1 MDRLTKREKEY
12 KEIIEQQK
20 DQLARYE
27 KKLRDVVQAY
37 KGIQKEKE
45 ALESSLKALA
55 EAKSSSAKS
64 ESATARDDK
73 LEHNAD
79 EAAVLDET
87 RNELELTGISSK
99 EKEVIKRLRAQLG
112 TLSDSL
118 ATITAEKS
126 RCEANFQQDRKRLLL
141 EKEVLEKS
149 VAAAYSQA
157 EIATQSF
164 KQQLLELKSNL
175 SAEKSERSRESTNN
189 QVILRE
195 LQKTIAEERQK
206 RESLELELSSKSRL
220 SHQANNLSLN
230 QLEVAERK
238 LRDLSNEL
246 ESTKMKL
253 FSAEQKLQEPSSHL
267 VQLQNEMADLKI
279 QHRLA
284 IQQEQRNA
292 VEAKEEAR
300 QLAEAHEK
308 RVATL
313 ETRLAEFSERIG
325 SYDRLRQ
332 QDLATVTKLKEQLNM
347 MQNTPSPP
355 SHHSEEDYDIEKL
368 IGKIKSLKNR
378 LLDVSRRSSAI
389 VNLSAIFELDNIN
402 SNLDHDEACQLELQQ
417 LRKELEWYK
426 REENQSSSAKS
437 VSLSVPGEEEV
448 NQMRVQIQFL
458 RNELEHNEQEHK
470 SYLRSMQESWAKER
484 TEWKDEISHMERSC
498 RTRISDMEQQLQKQR
513 ERSLTLLQEK
523 DEELVS
529 LRELLN
535 VKNLPTLSLPP
546 ANDTSNVTDSNEE
559 WPESLAPLASLRLG
573 ASASGGQMLHYVEEL
588 ARKEGEIQG
597 LRKSKNQLEASLR
610 EMQMAFVTMEHKM
623 AEQKQHL
630 HEELARL
637 ERNQSRESANLEYL
651 KNVLLE
657 FFLHS
662 DPSSQ
667 SHMFNAIAACLHFSP
682 KEIQRVRSQH
692 PKWKLNVGQTNPAA
706 PLSQTNSY

>member
-12 KEIIEQQK
+12 KEVIEQQK
-20 DQLARYE
+20 DQISRYE

-55 EAKSSSAKS
+55 EAKSSSA
-64 ESATARDDK
+64 EGEATRDDE

-79 EAAVLDET
+79 QGAVLQET
-87 RNELELTGISSK
+87 RNELELAEISSK
-99 EKEVIKRLRAQLG
+99 EKDIIKRLKAQLG

-126 RCEANFQQDRKRLLL
+126 RCEANFQQDRKRILL

-157 EIATQSF
+157 EMTSHSF

-175 SAEKSERSRESTNN
+175 SVEKSERSRESINN

-206 RESLELELSSKSRL
+206 RESLELELNSKSRL
-220 SHQANNLSLN
+220 SHQANNLSSN

-253 FSAEQKLQEPSSHL
+253 FTAEQKLQEPSSHL

-292 VEAKEEAR
+292 IEAKEDAR

-332 QDLATVTKLKEQLNM
+332 QDLATVTKLKEQLNT
-347 MQNTPSPP
+347 MQNMSSPL
-355 SHHSEEDYDIEKL
+355 SHPSEEDYDIEKL

-378 LLDVSRRSSAI
+378 LLDVSRRSNAT
-389 VNLSAIFELDNIN
+389 VNLTAIFELDNIDSN
-402 SNLDHDEACQLELQQ
+402 SEHDEACQLELQQ

-426 REENQSSSAKS
+426 REENQSNPKS
-437 VSLSVPGEEEV
+437 VSLSAPAEEEV

-458 RNELEHNEQEHK
+458 RNEMEHNEQEHK
-470 SYLRSMQESWAKER
+470 HSLRSMQESCLKER
-484 TEWKDEISHMERSC
+484 TEWKDELTQMERSC
-498 RTRISDMEQQLQKQR
+498 RTRIADMEQQLQKQR

-535 VKNLPTLSLPP
+535 MKNLSTLSLPP
-546 ANDTSNVTDSNEE
+546 ATVTSEVTDSNEE

-706 PLSQTNSY
+706 PFNPTNSY

>member
-1 MDRLTKREKEY
+1 MRRIQHLKPAETLNKE
-12 KEIIEQQK
+12 
-20 DQLARYE
+20 
-27 KKLRDVVQAY
+27 RD
-37 KGIQKEKE
+37 I
-45 ALESSLKALA
+45 
-55 EAKSSSAKS
+55 
-64 ESATARDDK
+64 
-73 LEHNAD
+73 
-79 EAAVLDET
+79 
-87 RNELELTGISSK
+87 
-99 EKEVIKRLRAQLG
+99 IKRLKAQLG

-118 ATITAEKS
+118 ATITTEKS
-126 RCEANFQQDRKRLLL
+126 RCEANFQQDRRRLLL

-149 VAAAYSQA
+149 IAAAYNQA
-157 EIATQSF
+157 EIASQSF
-164 KQQLLELKSNL
+164 KQQLSELKSNL
-175 SAEKSERSRESTNN
+175 SAEKSERSRESANN

-206 RESLELELSSKSRL
+206 RETLELELSSKSRL
-220 SHQANNLSLN
+220 SHQASNLSSN

-238 LRDLSNEL
+238 LRDMSNEL

-253 FSAEQKLQEPSSHL
+253 FATEQKLQQPSSHL
-267 VQLQNEMADLKI
+267 MQLQNEMADLKI

-292 VEAKEEAR
+292 VEAKEDAR

-308 RVATL
+308 RVASL
-313 ETRLAEFSERIG
+313 EARLAEFSERIG

-332 QDLATVTKLKEQLNM
+332 QDLATVSKLKEQLNT
-347 MQNTPSPP
+347 MQNLPNPP
-355 SHHSEEDYDIEKL
+355 SHQSDEEYDIEKL

-378 LLDVSRRSSAI
+378 LLDVSHRSNAT
-389 VNLSAIFELDNIN
+389 VNLTAIFELDNTNPN
-402 SNLDHDEACQLELQQ
+402 SDHIEACQLEILQLKQ
-417 LRKELEWYK
+417 ELEWHK
-426 REENQSSSAKS
+426 REEKQDSSATC
-437 VSLSVPGEEEV
+437 VSLPVPAEEDI

-458 RNELEHNEQEHK
+458 HSEMEHNEQEHK
-470 SYLRSMQESWAKER
+470 DSLRSVQESWTRER
-484 TEWKDEISHMERSC
+484 TEWKDEMSQMERSC
-498 RTRISDMEQQLQKQR
+498 RTRIADMEQQLQKQR

-535 VKNLPTLSLPP
+535 MKNLPSLSQTP
-546 ANDTSNVTDSNEE
+546 ANITSKVTDSNDE

-588 ARKEGEIQG
+588 AWKEGEIQG
-597 LRKSKNQLEASLR
+597 LRRSKNQLEASLR
-610 EMQMAFVTMEHKM
+610 EMQMALVTMEHKV

-637 ERNQSRESANLEYL
+637 ERNQSREGANLEYL

-657 FFLHS
+657 FFLRS

-692 PKWKLNVGQTNPAA
+692 PKWKLNVVHTSPAA
-706 PLSQTNSY
+706 PFSPTDSY

>member
-12 KEIIEQQK
+12 KEVIAQQK
-20 DQLARYE
+20 DQLDRYE
-27 KKLRDVVQAY
+27 KKFRDVVQAY

-45 ALESSLKALA
+45 ALESSLKAIA
-55 EAKSSSAKS
+55 EAKSSSA
-64 ESATARDDK
+64 ESDSARDDE

-79 EAAVLDET
+79 QTAVLDET
-87 RNELELTGISSK
+87 RNELELAGTSSK
-99 EKEVIKRLRAQLG
+99 ENDIIKRLKAQLS
-112 TLSDSL
+112 TLSDAL

-126 RCEANFQQDRKRLLL
+126 RCEANFQQDRRRLLL

-149 VAAAYSQA
+149 VAVAYSQA
-157 EIATQSF
+157 EIASQSF

-206 RESLELELSSKSRL
+206 RESLELELNNTSRL
-220 SHQANNLSLN
+220 SHQASNLSSN

-253 FSAEQKLQEPSSHL
+253 FSAEKKLQEPSSHL

-292 VEAKEEAR
+292 VEAKEDAR
-300 QLAEAHEK
+300 QLAEVHEK
-308 RVATL
+308 RVVTL

-347 MQNTPSPP
+347 MQKTPSPP
-355 SHHSEEDYDIEKL
+355 PHSEEDYDIEKL

-378 LLDVSRRSSAI
+378 LLDVSRRSNAT
-389 VNLSAIFELDNIN
+389 VNLTAIFELDNTN
-402 SNLDHDEACQLELQQ
+402 SNSDHDEACQLELQQ

-426 REENQSSSAKS
+426 REEKNSSSAKS
-437 VSLSVPGEEEV
+437 VGLSAPAEEEV

-458 RNELEHNEQEHK
+458 RNEMEHNEQEHK
-470 SYLRSMQESWAKER
+470 DSLTSMQESWAKER
-484 TEWKDEISHMERSC
+484 TEWKDELSHMERSC
-498 RTRISDMEQQLQKQR
+498 RTRIADMEQQLQKQR
-513 ERSLTLLQEK
+513 DRSLTLLQEK

-535 VKNLPTLSLPP
+535 MKKLPTLSLPP
-546 ANDTSNVTDSNEE
+546 ANVTSKVTDSNED

-588 ARKEGEIQG
+588 AWKEGEIQG
-597 LRKSKNQLEASLR
+597 LRRSKNQLEASLR
-610 EMQMAFVTMEHKM
+610 EMQMEFVTMEHKM

-637 ERNQSRESANLEYL
+637 ERNQSREGANLEYL

-682 KEIQRVRSQH
+682 KEIQRVRAQH
-692 PKWKLNVGQTNPAA
+692 PKWKLTVMQTNPAA
-706 PLSQTNSY
+706 PFSPTNSY

>member
-12 KEIIEQQK
+12 KEVIEQQK
-20 DQLARYE
+20 DQLGRYE

-55 EAKSSSAKS
+55 EAKSSSAEGDS
-64 ESATARDDK
+64 TRDDDE
-73 LEHNAD
+73 LEHNID
-79 EAAVLDET
+79 QSTVLDET
-87 RNELELTGISSK
+87 GNELELAGTSSK
-99 EKEVIKRLRAQLG
+99 EKDIIKRLKAQLG

-118 ATITAEKS
+118 ATITTEKS
-126 RCEANFQQDRKRLLL
+126 RCEANFQQDRRRLLL

-149 VAAAYSQA
+149 VTVAYSQA
-157 EIATQSF
+157 EISSQSF
-164 KQQLLELKSNL
+164 KQQLSELKSNL
-175 SAEKSERSRESTNN
+175 SAEKLERSWESTNN
-189 QVILRE
+189 QVILSFIFICLIVYLLFE
-195 LQKTIAEERQK
+195 LIFFNVYLYAR
-206 RESLELELSSKSRL
+206 
-220 SHQANNLSLN
+220 
-230 QLEVAERK
+230 

-253 FSAEQKLQEPSSHL
+253 FSAEQKLHEPSSHL
-267 VQLQNEMADLKI
+267 VRLQNEMADLKI

-292 VEAKEEAR
+292 VEAKEDAR

-332 QDLATVTKLKEQLNM
+332 QDLATVTKLKEQLNT
-347 MQNTPSPP
+347 MQNTTSPP
-355 SHHSEEDYDIEKL
+355 SHSEEDYDIEKL

-378 LLDVSRRSSAI
+378 LLDLSHRSNAT
-389 VNLSAIFELDNIN
+389 VNLTAIFELDNTN
-402 SNLDHDEACQLELQQ
+402 SNSDHDDACQLELQQ

-426 REENQSSSAKS
+426 RDEKQSSSAKS
-437 VSLSVPGEEEV
+437 VGLSAPAEEEI
-448 NQMRVQIQFL
+448 NQMRIKIQFL
-458 RNELEHNEQEHK
+458 RNEMEHNEQEHK
-470 SYLRSMQESWAKER
+470 DSLRSVQESWAKER
-484 TEWKDEISHMERSC
+484 TEWKDELSQMERSC
-498 RTRISDMEQQLQKQR
+498 RTRIADMEQQLQKQR

-535 VKNLPTLSLPP
+535 MKNLPTLSLPP
-546 ANDTSNVTDSNEE
+546 ANVTSKVTDSNEE

-588 ARKEGEIQG
+588 AWKEGEIQG
-597 LRKSKNQLEASLR
+597 LRRSKNQLEASLR

-637 ERNQSRESANLEYL
+637 ERNQSREGANLEYL

-692 PKWKLNVGQTNPAA
+692 PKWKLTVVQMNPAA
-706 PLSQTNSY
+706 PFSPTNSY

>member
-12 KEIIEQQK
+12 KEVIEQQK
-20 DQLARYE
+20 DQLGRYE

-55 EAKSSSAKS
+55 EAKSSSAEGDS
-64 ESATARDDK
+64 TRDDDE
-73 LEHNAD
+73 LEHNID
-79 EAAVLDET
+79 QSTVLDET
-87 RNELELTGISSK
+87 GNELELAGTSSK
-99 EKEVIKRLRAQLG
+99 EKDIIKRLKAQLG

-118 ATITAEKS
+118 ATITTEKS
-126 RCEANFQQDRKRLLL
+126 RCEANFQQDRRRLLL

-149 VAAAYSQA
+149 VAVAYSQA
-157 EIATQSF
+157 EISSQSF
-164 KQQLLELKSNL
+164 KQQLSELKSNL
-175 SAEKSERSRESTNN
+175 SAEKLERSRESTNN

-206 RESLELELSSKSRL
+206 RESLELELNSKSRL
-220 SHQANNLSLN
+220 SHQASNLSSN

-267 VQLQNEMADLKI
+267 VRLQNEMADLKI

-292 VEAKEEAR
+292 VEAKEDAR

-332 QDLATVTKLKEQLNM
+332 QDLATVTKLKEQLNT

-355 SHHSEEDYDIEKL
+355 SHSEEDYDIEKL

-378 LLDVSRRSSAI
+378 LLDLSRRSNAT
-389 VNLSAIFELDNIN
+389 VNLTAIFELDNTN
-402 SNLDHDEACQLELQQ
+402 SNSDHDDACQLELQQ

-426 REENQSSSAKS
+426 RDEKQSSSAKS
-437 VSLSVPGEEEV
+437 VGLSAPAEEEI
-448 NQMRVQIQFL
+448 NQMRIKIQFL
-458 RNELEHNEQEHK
+458 RNEMEHNEQEHK
-470 SYLRSMQESWAKER
+470 DSLRSVQESWAKER
-484 TEWKDEISHMERSC
+484 TEWKDELSQMERSC
-498 RTRISDMEQQLQKQR
+498 RTRIADMEQQLQKQR

-535 VKNLPTLSLPP
+535 MKNLPTLSLPP
-546 ANDTSNVTDSNEE
+546 ANVTSKVTDSNEE

-588 ARKEGEIQG
+588 AWKEGEIQG
-597 LRKSKNQLEASLR
+597 LRRSKNQLEASLR

-637 ERNQSRESANLEYL
+637 ERNQSREGANLEYL

-692 PKWKLNVGQTNPAA
+692 PKWKLTVVQMNPAA
-706 PLSQTNSY
+706 PFSPTNSY

>member
-1 MDRLTKREKEY
+1 MDRLTKREKEF
-12 KEIIEQQK
+12 KEVIEQQK
-20 DQLARYE
+20 EQIGRYE

-55 EAKSSSAKS
+55 EAKSSSAEG
-64 ESATARDDK
+64 ESTRDDG
-73 LEHNAD
+73 LEHNA
-79 EAAVLDET
+79 EHAAVLEET
-87 RNELELTGISSK
+87 RNELELAGISSK
-99 EKEVIKRLRAQLG
+99 EKDIIKRLKAQLG

-157 EIATQSF
+157 EIASHSF
-164 KQQLLELKSNL
+164 KQQLSELKSNL

-206 RESLELELSSKSRL
+206 RESLELELNSKSRL
-220 SHQANNLSLN
+220 SHQANNLSSN

-267 VQLQNEMADLKI
+267 LQLQNEMADLKI

-292 VEAKEEAR
+292 VEAKEDAR

-332 QDLATVTKLKEQLNM
+332 QDLATVTKLKEQLNT
-347 MQNTPSPP
+347 MQNTSSPL
-355 SHHSEEDYDIEKL
+355 SHHSEDDYDVEKL

-378 LLDVSRRSSAI
+378 LLDVSRRSNATI
-389 VNLSAIFELDNIN
+389 NLTAIFELDNIN
-402 SNLDHDEACQLELQQ
+402 SNSEHDEACQLELQQ

-426 REENQSSSAKS
+426 REENQSNLKS
-437 VSLSVPGEEEV
+437 VSLSVPAEEEV

-458 RNELEHNEQEHK
+458 RNEMEHNEQEHK
-470 SYLRSMQESWAKER
+470 NSLRSMQESWVKDR
-484 TEWKDEISHMERSC
+484 TEWKDELSQMERSC
-498 RTRISDMEQQLQKQR
+498 RTRIADMEQQLQKQR

-535 VKNLPTLSLPP
+535 MKNVSTVPLPP
-546 ANDTSNVTDSNEE
+546 ATVTSKVTDSNEE

-706 PLSQTNSY
+706 PFSPTNSY

>member
-1 MDRLTKREKEY
+1 MSTADLH
-12 KEIIEQQK
+12 QK
-20 DQLARYE
+20 E
-27 KKLRDVVQAY
+27 KKKQYVVQAY

-55 EAKSSSAKS
+55 EAKNPTTENYSTKDDDQLD
-64 ESATARDDK
+64 ESADQS
-73 LEHNAD
+73 
-79 EAAVLDET
+79 AVLGGS
-87 RNELELTGISSK
+87 RNDLELTGTSNK
-99 EKEVIKRLRAQLG
+99 ERDIIKRLKAQLS

-126 RCEANFQQDRKRLLL
+126 RCEANFQQDRRRLLL

-149 VAAAYSQA
+149 VAAAYNQA
-157 EIATQSF
+157 EIASQSF
-164 KQQLLELKSNL
+164 KQQLSEIKSNL
-175 SAEKSERSRESTNN
+175 STEKSERSRESTNN

-206 RESLELELSSKSRL
+206 RESIELELSSKSRL
-220 SHQANNLSLN
+220 SHQASNLSSN

-253 FSAEQKLQEPSSHL
+253 FAAEQKLLQPSAHL
-267 VQLQNEMADLKI
+267 MQLQNEMADLKI

-292 VEAKEEAR
+292 VEAKEDAR

-308 RVATL
+308 RVASL
-313 ETRLAEFSERIG
+313 EARLAEFSERIG

-332 QDLATVTKLKEQLNM
+332 QDLATVSKLKEQLNT
-347 MQNTPSPP
+347 MQNMPGPP
-355 SHHSEEDYDIEKL
+355 PRHSEEEYDIEKL

-378 LLDVSRRSSAI
+378 LLDVSRRSNAT
-389 VNLSAIFELDNIN
+389 VNLGVIFELDNTN
-402 SNLDHDEACQLELQQ
+402 SNSDHEEACQLELQQ
-417 LRKELEWYK
+417 LKQELEWYK
-426 REENQSSSAKS
+426 REEKQNSSKS
-437 VSLSVPGEEEV
+437 VNLPASAEEDI
-448 NQMRVQIQFL
+448 NQMRVHIQFL
-458 RNELEHNEQEHK
+458 RSEMEHNEQEHK
-470 SYLRSMQESWAKER
+470 DSLKSIQESWTRER
-484 TEWKDEISHMERSC
+484 TEWKEEMSQMDRSC
-498 RTRISDMEQQLQKQR
+498 RTRIADMEQQLQKQR

-535 VKNLPTLSLPP
+535 MKNQSSLSLPL
-546 ANDTSNVTDSNEE
+546 SNTTKVTDSNEE

-588 ARKEGEIQG
+588 AWKEGEIQG
-597 LRKSKNQLEASLR
+597 LRRSKNQLEASLR
-610 EMQMAFVTMEHKM
+610 EMQMAFVTMEHKV

-637 ERNQSRESANLEYL
+637 ERNQSREGANLEYL

-692 PKWKLNVGQTNPAA
+692 PKWKFSVVLANPSA
-706 PLSQTNSY
+706 PALSPTDSY

>member
-12 KEIIEQQK
+12 KEVIEQQK
-20 DQLARYE
+20 DQLGRYE

-55 EAKSSSAKS
+55 EAKSSSAEGDS
-64 ESATARDDK
+64 TRDDDE
-73 LEHNAD
+73 LEHNIDQAT
-79 EAAVLDET
+79 VLDET
-87 RNELELTGISSK
+87 GNELELAGTSSK
-99 EKEVIKRLRAQLG
+99 EKDIIKRLKAQLG

-118 ATITAEKS
+118 ATITTEKS
-126 RCEANFQQDRKRLLL
+126 RCEANFQQDRRRLLL

-149 VAAAYSQA
+149 VAVAYSQA
-157 EIATQSF
+157 EISSQAF
-164 KQQLLELKSNL
+164 KQQLSELKSNL
-175 SAEKSERSRESTNN
+175 SAEKLERSRESTNN

-206 RESLELELSSKSRL
+206 RESLELELSCKSRL
-220 SHQANNLSLN
+220 SHQASNLSSN

-267 VQLQNEMADLKI
+267 VRLQNEMADLKI

-292 VEAKEEAR
+292 VEAKEDAR

-332 QDLATVTKLKEQLNM
+332 QDLATVTKLKEQLNT

-355 SHHSEEDYDIEKL
+355 SHSEEDYDIEKL

-378 LLDVSRRSSAI
+378 LLDLSRRSNAT
-389 VNLSAIFELDNIN
+389 VNLTAIFELDNTN
-402 SNLDHDEACQLELQQ
+402 SNSDHDDACQLELQQ

-426 REENQSSSAKS
+426 RDEKQSSSAKS
-437 VSLSVPGEEEV
+437 VGLSAPAEEEI
-448 NQMRVQIQFL
+448 NQMRIKIQFL
-458 RNELEHNEQEHK
+458 RNEMEHNEQEHK
-470 SYLRSMQESWAKER
+470 DSLRSVQESWAKER
-484 TEWKDEISHMERSC
+484 TEWKDELSQMERSC
-498 RTRISDMEQQLQKQR
+498 RTRIADMEQQLQKQR

-535 VKNLPTLSLPP
+535 MKNLPTLSLPP
-546 ANDTSNVTDSNEE
+546 ANVTSKVTDSNEE

-588 ARKEGEIQG
+588 AWKEGEIQG
-597 LRKSKNQLEASLR
+597 LRRSKNQLEASLR

-637 ERNQSRESANLEYL
+637 ERNQSREGANLEYL

-692 PKWKLNVGQTNPAA
+692 PKWKLTVVQMNPAA
-706 PLSQTNSY
+706 PFSPTNSY